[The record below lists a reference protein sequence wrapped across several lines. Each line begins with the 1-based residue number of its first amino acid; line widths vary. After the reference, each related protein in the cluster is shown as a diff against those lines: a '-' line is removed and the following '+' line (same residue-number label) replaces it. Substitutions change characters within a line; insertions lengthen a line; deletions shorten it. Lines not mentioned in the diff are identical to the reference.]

1 MTRNHRSSKDSP
13 SKISSQTNSSGPTIP
28 ATDSAADTDDK
39 FRSFIENLPVL
50 FYAVK
55 PEPPYSPIYVSPAFD
70 IFGYPLEEWLNDPDI
85 WVKVIHED
93 DRKRVFAETVDSTNT
108 GRFVQYEYRVIC
120 RDGSVMWVRDRGCL
134 IRDPEGKLIH
144 RQGVIADITLSKIAE
159 EEVEKREK
167 LYRTL
172 AKSIPATA
180 VLLFD
185 ADLRYTLADGEQ
197 LRLHEYSPEMF
208 ENRTIWEV
216 FPEDIANE
224 WSVHYRRALNGEHLN
239 FEMQFQERWLLIN
252 LLPVRDEKNEI
263 FQGMVMWQDIT
274 ERRRCRRGPRRE

>member
-1 MTRNHRSSKDSP
+1 MTRNHRSSKSSP
-13 SKISSQTNSSGPTIP
+13 SKVRTQTTQESIPTS
-28 ATDSAADTDDK
+28 ATAGAADTDDK

-55 PEPPYSPIYVSPAFD
+55 PEPPYSPIYVSPAFQ
-70 IFGYPLEEWLNDPDI
+70 IFGYPLDQWLNDPDI

-93 DRKRVFAETVDSTNT
+93 DRQRVFAETVDSTNT
-108 GRFVQYEYRVIC
+108 GRNVQYEYRVIC
-120 RDGSVMWVRDRGCL
+120 SDGTVMWVRDRGCL
-134 IRDPEGKLIH
+134 IRDQEGKLIH
-144 RQGVIADITLSKIAE
+144 RQGVIADITLSKLAE
-159 EEVEKREK
+159 QEVEKREK

-185 ADLRYTLADGEQ
+185 SDLRYTLADGEQ
-197 LRLHEYSPEMF
+197 LRLHEYSTAMF

-224 WSVHYRRALNGEHLN
+224 WAVHYRRALNGEHLN
-239 FEMQFQERWLLIN
+239 FELQFQDRWLHIN

-263 FQGMVMWQDIT
+263 FQGMVM
-274 ERRRCRRGPRRE
+274 